1 MHIIY
6 SLDVVTKTLYTTA
19 FHFRAIHAID
29 AIAWVRIAN
38 RIDDFVHSETLL
50 LLLLNFSDW
59 AIWTVI
65 IKVAACPFLALVCVL
80 KTIVAIA
87 VLIIIIIITLTLIV
101 IAIVIVIRAVMQFSI
116 GLLPALL
123 YLYTPLLL
131 VLIVVTV
138 RTAITAIFIWFVYLH
153 FCCWFNLWVLVS
165 ADYFLIVGLAGKSDG
180 WLW

>member
-6 SLDVVTKTLYTTA
+6 SLDVVTKTLYITA
-19 FHFRAIHAID
+19 FHFRAID

-50 LLLLNFSDW
+50 LLFLNFSDW

-87 VLIIIIIITLTLIV
+87 VLIIIITLIV
-101 IAIVIVIRAVMQFSI
+101 IVIVIAIIIRTVMQFEI
-116 GLLPALL
+116 GLLPTLL

-131 VLIVVTV
+131 VPIVVTV

-153 FCCWFNLWVLVS
+153 FCCWFNLWVLVF
-165 ADYFLIVGLAGKSDG
+165 AGYFLIVGLAGKSDG

>member
-6 SLDVVTKTLYTTA
+6 SLDVVTKTLYITA

-29 AIAWVRIAN
+29 AIAWVCIAN

-87 VLIIIIIITLTLIV
+87 VLIIIITLIV
-101 IAIVIVIRAVMQFSI
+101 IAIVIVIVIRAVMQF
-116 GLLPALL
+116 
-123 YLYTPLLL
+123 
-131 VLIVVTV
+131 
-138 RTAITAIFIWFVYLH
+138 
-153 FCCWFNLWVLVS
+153 
-165 ADYFLIVGLAGKSDG
+165 
-180 WLW
+180 